1 MATREAGVSVTIPHR
16 AKRWVETT
24 GYGFACSCGV
34 RTIKSTRA
42 LRDKA
47 ADGHL
52 QTVEVIADKI
62 VAAIV

>member
-1 MATREAGVSVTIPHR
+1 VTIPHR
-16 AKRWVETT
+16 AKRWVETA

-47 ADGHL
+47 ADRHL
-52 QTVEVIADKI
+52 TTVGVIADR
-62 VAAIV
+62 VAAAIHSDPADAR